1 MALDY
6 CISDFLGEAK
16 VDYDE
21 LKRLISEANIQM
33 HENEDCSEIAE
44 KVMKLLDKLPGEK
57 KKITFIAPEERNRL
71 AFFRTPDNKSEELYI
86 YHVVVQYE
94 GYIIDLQSSKKV
106 YTAEDYVREITVLN
120 EGVSIKGYE
129 GDISHNIDII
139 GMKFNPSWQS

>member
-1 MALDY
+1 
-6 CISDFLGEAK
+6 LGEAK

-21 LKRLISEANIQM
+21 LKGLISEANIQM

-57 KKITFIAPEERNRL
+57 KKITFIAPKEGHRL

-106 YTAEDYVREITVLN
+106 YKAEDYVGEITALN
-120 EGVSIKGYE
+120 EGVSIKEYDE
-129 GDISHNIDII
+129 DISPYIDVTN
-139 GMKFNPSWQS
+139 MKLILP